1 MIANL
6 NLQETEMKK
15 QREKMTENQ
24 TQEIYLQIGDRVME
38 ETCRSAM
45 EETCRSAMVEI
56 RRFKDFE
63 LENRKSAVEKPIE

>member
-24 TQEIYLQIGDRVME
+24 TQEIYLQIGDGVME
-38 ETCRSAM
+38 ETCRSV
-45 EETCRSAMVEI
+45 MVEN

-63 LENRKSAVEKPIE
+63 LENRKSAVKKPIE